1 MSQRLNGE
9 LTLRVAATWLEH
21 VSEYRHYTYDHTNC
35 MLLIIARRHVGCVTL
50 ASRKLLTIYEI
61 YFSHLLWNKQ
71 LTLLAFIRLLSGR
84 EWKAISIRAMRT
96 PGDQERKQE
105 MQRRKWETERG
116 RVFPFIITIS
126 SSFCSVAVT
135 GSIASITVSLS
146 AMWRHDKLVTIHKSS
161 ELMQYC
167 SQVSVPEERNTIDEI
182 SLIYWL
188 VLIDWNV
195 S

>member
-1 MSQRLNGE
+1 MVSW
-9 LTLRVAATWLEH
+9 LRVAATWLAH
-21 VSEYRHYTYDHTNC
+21 VSEYHHYTYDHTNC

-50 ASRKLLTIYEI
+50 ASRKLLTYEI

>member
-1 MSQRLNGE
+1 MSQRLNGK
-9 LTLRVAATWLEH
+9 LTLRVAATWLAH
-21 VSEYRHYTYDHTNC
+21 VSEYHRYMYDHTNC
-35 MLLIIARRHVGCVTL
+35 MLLIIAQRPVGCVTL
-50 ASRKLLTIYEI
+50 ASRKMLTTNEI
-61 YFSHLLWNKQ
+61 YFNHLLWNKQ

-135 GSIASITVSLS
+135 GSIVSITVSLS
-146 AMWRHDKLVTIHKSS
+146 AMWRHDKLVTIHKSF
-161 ELMQYC
+161 EILQYC
-167 SQVSVPEERNTIDEI
+167 SQVSVPEERNII
-182 SLIYWL
+182 
-188 VLIDWNV
+188 N
-195 S
+195 

>member
-21 VSEYRHYTYDHTNC
+21 VSEYHHYTYDHTNC

>member
-1 MSQRLNGE
+1 
-9 LTLRVAATWLEH
+9 
-21 VSEYRHYTYDHTNC
+21 
-35 MLLIIARRHVGCVTL
+35 
-50 ASRKLLTIYEI
+50 
-61 YFSHLLWNKQ
+61 
-71 LTLLAFIRLLSGR
+71 
-84 EWKAISIRAMRT
+84 MRT

-188 VLIDWNV
+188 VLID
-195 S
+195 

>member
-1 MSQRLNGE
+1 MFLNTITIRTTTQTVCCWSSPAVMSAVSRWLLGSCLPYMKFILAIYCGINNSHFWPSSVYSVEENEKPFLLERCAPQGTKRGNRKCRGE
-9 LTLRVAATWLEH
+9 
-21 VSEYRHYTYDHTNC
+21 
-35 MLLIIARRHVGCVTL
+35 
-50 ASRKLLTIYEI
+50 
-61 YFSHLLWNKQ
+61 
-71 LTLLAFIRLLSGR
+71 SGR
-84 EWKAISIRAMRT
+84 
-96 PGDQERKQE
+96 Q
-105 MQRRKWETERG
+105 RG